1 MALSNR
7 SVIAGVQAKFFRK
20 GAAFTLPSAGTA
32 SETSLPGSGDTAWVS
47 FGAVSVGSLT
57 PSQEEVKIFAPNPGR
72 KRLKKVLTTKDEL
85 TIKFTSQEIGRNEF
99 QALFK
104 SAPVA
109 NAATTLTPFAG
120 DPMEGWLSFTAKDT
134 DDDLI
139 FDITVYVHLRISGD
153 VALGDDAATFEFEAL
168 VLDNALNVGNL

>member
-1 MALSNR
+1 M
-7 SVIAGVQAKFFRK
+7 
-20 GAAFTLPSAGTA
+20 
-32 SETSLPGSGDTAWVS
+32 
-47 FGAVSVGSLT
+47 
-57 PSQEEVKIFAPNPGR
+57 KIFAPNPGR

-104 SAPVA
+104 STPLAA
-109 NAATTLTPFAG
+109 NASTLAPFSG

-139 FDITVYVHLRISGD
+139 VDVTAYVHLRISGD

-168 VLDNALNVGNL
+168 VLDNALNVGTL